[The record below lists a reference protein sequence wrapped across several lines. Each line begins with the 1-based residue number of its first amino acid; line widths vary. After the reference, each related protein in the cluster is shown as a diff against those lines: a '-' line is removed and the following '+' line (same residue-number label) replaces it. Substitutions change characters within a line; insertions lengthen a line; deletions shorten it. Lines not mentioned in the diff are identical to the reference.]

1 MIAEWHKDGEHVYK
15 FDAEG
20 MEVYRLFADDSLKS
34 VWHLAARIMNEQWQS
49 GTMNQGNVS
58 KGKHTMIRYVYV
70 AVCSCNFFM

>member
-20 MEVYRLFADDSLKS
+20 MEVYHLFADDM
-34 VWHLAARIMNEQWQS
+34 ARIMNEQWQS

-58 KGKHTMIRYVYV
+58 KDKRTMIRYVYV
-70 AVCSCNFFM
+70 VVC